1 MLFVADLGNINIDM
15 AIYDE
20 DNIKSSFRINS
31 SISKSSDEYGILI
44 LTLLNNSNIKKEDI
58 DGAIIASVVPEITYS
73 FVSSIKKYLEI
84 EPLIVGP
91 GLKSG
96 VSIKLENPKELGAD
110 RLIMASGAIKEHG
123 NNLLVIDFSTATSF
137 NLIDEEGK
145 YLGGSLFPGIK
156 VSLNALSSKAAK
168 LPEVEIK
175 KVDELIGK
183 DTISAMQSGIY
194 FGYLG
199 MVESLIDRFK
209 TETNSNLKVIATGGF
224 GKLFA
229 ANSNKIDIYDG
240 ELAFKGLK
248 NIYMKNKRK

>member
-15 AIYDE
+15 AIYDGE
-20 DNIKSSFRINS
+20 KIKSSFRINS
-31 SISKSSDEYGILI
+31 SISKSSDEYGILL
-44 LTLLNNSNIKKEDI
+44 LTLLNNSSITIDDI

-110 RLIMASGAIKEHG
+110 RLIMASGAIEEYG

-137 NLIDEEGK
+137 NLIDENGM
-145 YLGGSLFPGIK
+145 YSGGSLFPGIK

-175 KVDELIGK
+175 KVDQLIGK

-209 TETNSNLKVIATGGF
+209 KETNSNLKVIATGGF

-229 ANSNKIDIYDG
+229 SNSDKIDIYDG

-248 NIYMKNKRK
+248 NIYKKNKR

>member
-20 DNIKSSFRINS
+20 DKIISSFRINS

-44 LTLLNNSNIKKEDI
+44 TTLLNNSNISKKDI
-58 DGAIIASVVPEITYS
+58 DGAVIASVVPEITYS

-110 RLIMASGAIKEHG
+110 RIITSSGAISQFG

-137 NLIDEEGK
+137 DLIDETGA
-145 YLGGSLFPGIK
+145 YIGGALLPGVK

-175 KVDELIGK
+175 ETNQLIGK

-199 MVESLIDRFK
+199 MVESMIDRFK
-209 TETNSNLKVIATGGF
+209 KERNSDLKVIATGGF

-229 ANSNKIDIYDG
+229 NNSDKIDYYDS

-248 NIYMKNKRK
+248 NIYIKNRKK